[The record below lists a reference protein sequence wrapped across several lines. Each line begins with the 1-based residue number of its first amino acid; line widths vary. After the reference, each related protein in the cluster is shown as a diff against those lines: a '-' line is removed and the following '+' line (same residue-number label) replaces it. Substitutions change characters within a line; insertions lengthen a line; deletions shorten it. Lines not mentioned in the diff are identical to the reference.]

1 MGDRSTAAAVASG
14 RFWVRHAW
22 PVLVLFTGAAWLL
35 ATTHLDLDI
44 ARALYF
50 DASGAGWIGADN
62 WYVNEVIHTGG
73 RWAVRLIAVVALA
86 LWSASFFVQPLSGW
100 RRAVGYFLSAMVLT
114 VGVVGL
120 LKTVTNVDC
129 PWDLS
134 DFGGRFPHVD
144 LFSPRPEALPRARC
158 FPAAHASSG
167 YALMALYFLA
177 HERSR
182 RLARIGLAIGLLL
195 GVIFGVAQQSRG
207 AHFVSHD
214 LWSALFGWMIPLTLY
229 TFAFGGRLYTQSPP
243 SASHSPVR
251 CLRRL
256 ARRARPRPRDRS
268 SDCRS
273 ETCSTICARTD

>member
-1 MGDRSTAAAVASG
+1 MKDTSTASAVACG

-22 PVLVLFTGAAWLL
+22 PVLVLFTGAAGLF
-35 ATTHLDLDI
+35 ATTHFDVMI
-44 ARALYF
+44 ARALFF

-73 RWAVRLIAVVALA
+73 RWAVRLIAVVALM
-86 LWSASFFVQPLSGW
+86 LWAASFFVQALSGW
-100 RRAVGYFLSAMVLT
+100 RRAVGYFVCAVVLT

-129 PWDLS
+129 PRDLS
-134 DFGGRFPHVD
+134 GFGGRFPHVD
-144 LFSPRPEALPRARC
+144 LFSPRPETLPRARC

-167 YALMALYFLA
+167 YAFMALYFLA

-229 TFAFGGRLYTQSPP
+229 TFAFGGRLYTHSPP
-243 SASHSPVR
+243 SASHSPAR
-251 CLRRL
+251 CWRRL
-256 ARRARPRPRDRS
+256 ALRTRPQPRDRS
-268 SDCRS
+268 SACPS
-273 ETCSTICARTD
+273 ATCSTICARTD